1 MKKQENDFQ
10 QNQIVVIT
18 FYRNKNRARNEDKY
32 IHKPEQIKQIQIPR
46 WLYDLTSTKDR
57 INWIHARLQYFNYG
71 YHVQHT
77 FSTIDKRTQRTET
90 MQIRL
95 DISTKQGTI
104 TKYKN
109 KLSQWVENWQPTLL
123 EQNYEDMQVYKDALQ
138 KIKKA
143 EFELQTLQSKLE
155 EQLSQTV

>member
-1 MKKQENDFQ
+1 MKKQENEFQ
-10 QNQIVVIT
+10 ENQIVVIT
-18 FYRNKNRARNEDKY
+18 FVRNKNKARNEDKY

-57 INWIHARLQYFNYG
+57 IHWIHARLQYFNYG
-71 YHVQHT
+71 YHIQHS
-77 FSTIDKRTQRTET
+77 FSTIDKRTQRTKT

-95 DISTKQGTI
+95 DISSKQGTL

-109 KLSQWVENWQPTLL
+109 KLAQWVANWQPTLL
-123 EQNYEDMQVYKDALQ
+123 EQNYEDMPNYQQALS

-143 EFELQTLQSKLE
+143 EFELKSLE
-155 EQLSQTV
+155 EDLQKELTEAT